1 MCAGFGREEVVQV
14 LPSNTVEELEENV
27 EKTVAWLKQATAL
40 RC

>member
-1 MCAGFGREEVVQV
+1 MCGGLGREEVVQV

-27 EKTVAWLKQATAL
+27 EKTVAWLKQAIAL